1 MRLPEPAP
9 ARTASKKEWGPSR
22 ALAAPRRVAGAGA
35 RSRAGAH
42 RVTVCPPPNSAPGRA
57 APLNLAAA
65 AGTGWGEYSPT
76 PYFCLLVGIQRA
88 MAATS
93 PRGGG
98 CGGYSSQGSDRQRA
112 AHRRAPGPSAM
123 FRETSLGPARRL
135 PAAPPAIHS
144 GSHREPRSPAAP
156 GGHAAVRAPPG
167 AASAPPAGRALCPPR
182 PPPRHNPRA
191 PASQGLRALPGPGRL
206 RLAHF
211 PGAVSQHR
219 LGAFADTTRAGSRTP
234 RQM

>member
-1 MRLPEPAP
+1 
-9 ARTASKKEWGPSR
+9 
-22 ALAAPRRVAGAGA
+22 
-35 RSRAGAH
+35 
-42 RVTVCPPPNSAPGRA
+42 
-57 APLNLAAA
+57 
-65 AGTGWGEYSPT
+65 
-76 PYFCLLVGIQRA
+76 

-98 CGGYSSQGSDRQRA
+98 GGCGGYSSRASDRRRA

-123 FRETSLGPARRL
+123 FRQTSLGPASRL
-135 PAAPPAIHS
+135 PSAPPATRS

-167 AASAPPAGRALCPPR
+167 AASAPPAGRALRPPR
-182 PPPRHNPRA
+182 PPPRRDPRA

-211 PGAVSQHR
+211 PGAISQHR
-219 LGAFADTTRAGSRTP
+219 LGNAWKFGLTVNKMLPRRCPSGFLVVTHLHISNRSINILNLFSFVCSMFYSADIY
-234 RQM
+234 